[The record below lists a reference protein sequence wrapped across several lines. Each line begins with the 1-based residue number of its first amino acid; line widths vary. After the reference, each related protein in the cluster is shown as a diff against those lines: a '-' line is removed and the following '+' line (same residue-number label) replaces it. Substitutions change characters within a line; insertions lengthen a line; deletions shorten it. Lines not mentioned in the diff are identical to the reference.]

1 LSSTSKFD
9 ALLLESV
16 DETIRYCLGDVNAQL
31 IYSYLERKG
40 IPKQDIPKNLDAFV
54 MEFENVVGFGRG
66 QILGAAQIL
75 EEAILKAFCVKLKIA
90 YTEGGSRY
98 FPDQIRRLKETY
110 DNGSL
115 KGVEGLGSSVL
126 HAHCEITVAI
136 FCISFVISD
145 RNLIRA
151 SIFCF

>member
-1 LSSTSKFD
+1 LSSTGEFD

-40 IPKQDIPKNLDAFV
+40 IPRQDIPKKLDAFII
-54 MEFENVVGFGRG
+54 EFENVVGFGRG

-75 EEAILKAFCVKLKIA
+75 EEAILKAFCAKLKIA
-90 YTEGGSRY
+90 YTEAGSRY

-115 KGVEGLGSSVL
+115 KRG
-126 HAHCEITVAI
+126 
-136 FCISFVISD
+136 
-145 RNLIRA
+145 
-151 SIFCF
+151 

>member
-1 LSSTSKFD
+1 MSEFD

-16 DETIRYCLGDVNAQL
+16 DETIRYCLGDTNAQL

-40 IPKQDIPKNLDAFV
+40 ISQQGIPKNLDAFI

-75 EEAILKAFCVKLKIA
+75 EEAILKAFCAKLKVA
-90 YTEGGSRY
+90 FVETGSRY
-98 FPDQIRRLKETY
+98 FPDQIRRLRETY

-115 KGVEGLGSSVL
+115 KRG
-126 HAHCEITVAI
+126 
-136 FCISFVISD
+136 
-145 RNLIRA
+145 
-151 SIFCF
+151 